1 MKILFDTSVLISGM
15 IEAHPFHARGFEWL
29 RRAKEKEFEWA
40 VCAHALAELYASLT
54 AMPLRPMINPET
66 AERLIHENIQGSA
79 RVIFLT
85 GRDYRQVI
93 KALSKSGLTGGVVYD
108 ALIVRAAEKFGADHL
123 LTHNRKDFL
132 RLFPNSKSFLIF
144 P

>member
-15 IEAHPFHARGFEWL
+15 IEAHPFHAQGFEWL

-40 VCAHALAELYASLT
+40 VCAHTLAELYASLT
-54 AMPLRPMINPET
+54 SMPLRPTINPET
-66 AERLIHENIQGSA
+66 AERLISENIQKVA

-85 GRDYRQVI
+85 NNDYQQVI
-93 KALSKSGLTGGVVYD
+93 KTLSKSGMSGGIVYD
-108 ALIVRAAEKFGADHL
+108 ALIARAAEKFGADHL

-132 RLFPNSKSFLIF
+132 RLFPNQNSFLIF